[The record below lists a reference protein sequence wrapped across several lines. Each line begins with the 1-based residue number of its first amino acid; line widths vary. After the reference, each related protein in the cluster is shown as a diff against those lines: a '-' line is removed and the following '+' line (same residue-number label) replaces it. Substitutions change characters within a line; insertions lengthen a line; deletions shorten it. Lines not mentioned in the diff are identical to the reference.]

1 MFSGQLNNTTTT
13 VLSHLSRAKYSQS
26 LMKSRA
32 SDLK

>member
-1 MFSGQLNNTTTT
+1 MFSGQLNNIITT
-13 VLSHLSRAKYSQS
+13 VLSHLGRAKYSQS